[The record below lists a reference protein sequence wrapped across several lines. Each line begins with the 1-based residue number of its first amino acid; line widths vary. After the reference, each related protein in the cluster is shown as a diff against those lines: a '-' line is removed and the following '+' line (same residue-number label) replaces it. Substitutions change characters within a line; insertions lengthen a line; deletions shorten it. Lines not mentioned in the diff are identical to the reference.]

1 MKTKRTSLTA
11 AIAVKE
17 AVSTTAAAVGATEYM
32 GSAVNLR
39 KSDWRLLRRV
49 AESRVERR
57 GGGRPSVSKV
67 IEQLIDASRQ
77 SLEQEVP

>member
-1 MKTKRTSLTA
+1 MSKRVPA
-11 AIAVKE
+11 VAVKVKSE
-17 AVSTTAAAVGATEYM
+17 DVYV

-49 AESRVERR
+49 AEMRVDRA

-67 IEQLIDASRQ
+67 IERLIDENRK
-77 SLEQEVP
+77 SLKTELA